1 MIGATLKRLLDE
13 RAMNV
18 NELARR
24 VNASPQ
30 TLYSVIKRN
39 NGKVD
44 FDLLLR
50 ICRELD
56 TPIEAFIPRAWH
68 LPSAPV
74 PRSRNCC
81 AAGGCWMTTAGT

>member
-13 RAMNV
+13 RNMNV

-50 ICRELD
+50 IC
-56 TPIEAFIPRAWH
+56 PH
-68 LPSAPV
+68 
-74 PRSRNCC
+74 
-81 AAGGCWMTTAGT
+81 